1 MSKFQSVIKDSFQDN
16 NNLTRV
22 RIKVDPA
29 KWKDANNDNNKIKQ
43 LDEYTGYILQ
53 EYEDGT
59 VDIYLPTDG
68 DEPSIFNMQ
77 SSQIQSSGE
86 DRYGM
91 LKQLIK
97 SCLGNMGVN
106 SDDIIQGVEEAD
118 CIHTLEDWMRQGGF
132 NDGQIIDV
140 LKEFISETN

>member
-1 MSKFQSVIKDSFQDN
+1 MSKFQTVINDSFDDK

-29 KWKDANNDNNKIKQ
+29 KWKGANNDNDKILK

-53 EYEDGT
+53 EYDDGT

-68 DEPSIFNMQ
+68 DEPSIFNMLA
-77 SSQIQSSGE
+77 SKIQTGG
-86 DRYGM
+86 DDKYRG
-91 LKQLIK
+91 LKELIK
-97 SCLGNMGVN
+97 QCLSQMGVN
-106 SDDIIQGVEEAD
+106 NEDIIHGVDNAD